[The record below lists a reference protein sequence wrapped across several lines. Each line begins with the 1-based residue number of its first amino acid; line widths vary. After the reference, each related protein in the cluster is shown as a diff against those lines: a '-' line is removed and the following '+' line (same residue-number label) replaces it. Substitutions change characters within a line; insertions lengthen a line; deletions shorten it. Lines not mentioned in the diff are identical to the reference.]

1 MRSVTEPPAAA
12 NEILRA
18 VRKGDLAALMSGLEQ
33 AEQMACYDPQ
43 TPSYTAEQLELLG
56 AVATRMRC
64 STSISVCY
72 TIWPGPRPPLRL
84 LHSPRCNGGLRKPR
98 GYPAEAP
105 PRSHPDPGYFRIS
118 RISSSSWRTF
128 STSSDRGNSSPC
140 PRPWPTAGAF
150 VGTRFGLRDRYLR
163 APSIVNLSS

>member
-64 STSISVCY
+64 SLGRFRRRVASHLEGVDLD
-72 TIWPGPRPPLRL
+72 LRL
-84 LHSPRCNGGLRKPR
+84 LHHLART
-98 GYPAEAP
+98 PAGPEAP
-105 PRSHPDPGYFRIS
+105 SLPPM
-118 RISSSSWRTF
+118 
-128 STSSDRGNSSPC
+128 
-140 PRPWPTAGAF
+140 
-150 VGTRFGLRDRYLR
+150 
-163 APSIVNLSS
+163 